1 MWDVGFAV
9 ALVIGSIWTAFEAG
23 KIRGEGVGFNRGFSR
38 CSAFND
44 GDTPSGLEARSSA
57 QATMADDGDTPSG
70 AEVRR

>member
-1 MWDVGFAV
+1 MWDVVFAV

-44 GDTPSGLEARSSA
+44 GDTPSGLESRYSAR
-57 QATMADDGDTPSG
+57 QTTDRET
-70 AEVRR
+70 R